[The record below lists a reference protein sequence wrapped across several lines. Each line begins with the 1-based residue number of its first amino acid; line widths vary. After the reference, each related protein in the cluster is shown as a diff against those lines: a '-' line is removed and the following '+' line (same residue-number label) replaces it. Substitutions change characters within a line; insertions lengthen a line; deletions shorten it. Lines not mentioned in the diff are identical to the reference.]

1 MAVDATMCHVRI
13 GMFVTLDPMP
23 TGRIASIHPSS
34 HTIVT
39 HTILTTG
46 VVGRWVMS
54 EHFVL
59 KLYGAQA
66 LP

>member
-23 TGRIASIHPSS
+23 TGRIASIHPRS

-46 VVGRWVMS
+46 LVGRGGGDA
-54 EHFVL
+54 E
-59 KLYGAQA
+59 
-66 LP
+66 

>member
-23 TGRIASIHPSS
+23 TPRIASIHPSS

-46 VVGRWVMS
+46 LVGRGGGDG
-54 EHFVL
+54 E
-59 KLYGAQA
+59 
-66 LP
+66 